1 MNRSHFN
8 DKINYNY
15 IFFRQTEVSR
25 FVTKIVK
32 FLKPYMGATVAALF
46 FSLFNNLMQLIL
58 PAMMALMIN
67 TGIGDGRMGTVQLIG
82 GVMAVLS
89 AIAIGAAV
97 AGSYYSSKVSACFG
111 LSLRR
116 ALFVKVESLSQCD
129 IDKIGTPSLIT
140 RTTNDIRQ
148 IQDMILMMI
157 RIIISAPIVM
167 VGGAFMAF
175 TLNKRLSTVMFIAIP
190 IILVIALVV
199 AKQVLPMFDKAQK
212 KTDRLNLILRE
223 KLSGIRVIR
232 AFNRSEYE
240 DEKFR
245 KANYDLT
252 GLMLKINRIFA
263 FLIPLATLLCYV
275 IVAILLKMAAD
286 QIDALDAVADSVQIA
301 NTVGDLQAFMV
312 YMIMIIYA
320 VSMAASL
327 FVMLPKAEISA
338 KRINE
343 VLDLVPMIKETEHPI
358 TPDADRRS
366 ELEFDCVSFSYPGA
380 DSPILSR
387 ISFKTMPG
395 ETTAVIGSTG
405 SGKSTLVNL
414 IPRFY
419 DVSGG
424 RILIDGVDIKK
435 YVYAYPPRENRLH
448 PAERIFVQR
457 HRRRQPAHG
466 QARRDRRRD
475 VGGARNR
482 AGGRLCQSY
491 AGRTR
496 QRALAKRQEPF
507 RRSAPAPRDSARADK
522 KG

>member
-1 MNRSHFN
+1 MS
-8 DKINYNY
+8 
-15 IFFRQTEVSR
+15 FFRQTEVSR

-89 AIAIGAAV
+89 AIAIGAAI

-240 DEKFR
+240 D
-245 KANYDLT
+245 
-252 GLMLKINRIFA
+252 
-263 FLIPLATLLCYV
+263 
-275 IVAILLKMAAD
+275 
-286 QIDALDAVADSVQIA
+286 
-301 NTVGDLQAFMV
+301 
-312 YMIMIIYA
+312 
-320 VSMAASL
+320 
-327 FVMLPKAEISA
+327 
-338 KRINE
+338 
-343 VLDLVPMIKETEHPI
+343 
-358 TPDADRRS
+358 
-366 ELEFDCVSFSYPGA
+366 
-380 DSPILSR
+380 
-387 ISFKTMPG
+387 
-395 ETTAVIGSTG
+395 
-405 SGKSTLVNL
+405 
-414 IPRFY
+414 
-419 DVSGG
+419 
-424 RILIDGVDIKK
+424 
-435 YVYAYPPRENRLH
+435 
-448 PAERIFVQR
+448 
-457 HRRRQPAHG
+457 
-466 QARRDRRRD
+466 
-475 VGGARNR
+475 
-482 AGGRLCQSY
+482 
-491 AGRTR
+491 
-496 QRALAKRQEPF
+496 
-507 RRSAPAPRDSARADK
+507 
-522 KG
+522 